1 MQHQRVLSEDLKS
14 VNLVQLINARSPLE
28 PVGRCFRGNCFAHDD
43 NSRSLYV
50 YPERA
55 QWWCFGPCDSGGDVV
70 AFLMA
75 ADQISYGH
83 AIRKLAVQYGLAP
96 EQATADPVNTVNSN
110 DHKQTYLYGPASV
123 EFQRRKNEQRLKRVL
138 DVDPLDTDQ
147 IYELVRRRT
156 ISYVDDREL
165 TVGHLAYIGKIA
177 DIYRPR
183 TFSMR
188 SLHEDQEPRTLGI
201 LMSLPT
207 TIQAHGVLESSDGQI
222 HIEDATQVF
231 NAGHITWCNGEAI
244 YKDLATGTHH
254 ASTLHGCSSKGF
266 CLVQIHDSPSPLWV
280 WPREPASVG
289 GRDRP
294 FRYRKS
300 GESKTSLAT
309 LESFF
314 IQNSLGGPIPESF
327 TDMSGVTVPINV
339 PESSSN
345 RHSDRMRLI
354 REIDHG
360 VD

>member
-1 MQHQRVLSEDLKS
+1 MQHQRVLEEELKS

-75 ADQISYGH
+75 ADQISRGH
-83 AIRKLAVQYGLAP
+83 AIRELAVQYGLAP
-96 EQATADPVNTVNSN
+96 EQAAAAPVNTVNSN

-138 DVDPLDTDQ
+138 DVDPLDSNQ
-147 IYELVRRRT
+147 LYELIRRRT

-165 TVGHLAYIGKIA
+165 TVGNLAYIGKLA
-177 DIYRPR
+177 DTYRPR

-188 SLHEDQEPRTLGI
+188 TLHENQEPRTLGI
-201 LMSLPT
+201 LISLPT
-207 TIQAHGVLESSDGQI
+207 TIQAHGELESSDGRI

-231 NAGHITWCNGEAI
+231 NAGHITWCQGEAI
-244 YKDLATGTHH
+244 YKDLTTGTHH
-254 ASTLHGCSSKGF
+254 ASTLLGCSSKGF
-266 CLVQIHDSPSPLWV
+266 CLVQIDDSPSPLWV

-300 GESKTSLAT
+300 GESKTSFVT

-314 IQNSLGGPIPESF
+314 IQNSLGGPIPASF
-327 TDMSGVTVPINV
+327 TDISGVEVPINV
-339 PESSSN
+339 PKSSPK
-345 RHSDRMRLI
+345 RHADRIRFI
-354 REIDHG
+354 REMDPG
-360 VD
+360 VE